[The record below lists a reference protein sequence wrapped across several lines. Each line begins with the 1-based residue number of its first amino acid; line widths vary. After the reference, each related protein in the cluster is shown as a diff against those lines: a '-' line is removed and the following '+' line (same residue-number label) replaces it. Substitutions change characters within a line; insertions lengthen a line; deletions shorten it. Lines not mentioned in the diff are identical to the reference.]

1 VSNRRRRIIRSTLD
15 EAHATS
21 EVRAMAK
28 GRDRPRKEPKRK
40 AKEKAPKSQAGPVA
54 PSTYQPP
61 MRQVEIIKP
70 KRKER
75 EREPEPQDPIPPDEG

>member
-1 VSNRRRRIIRSTLD
+1 MIGAARPVG
-15 EAHATS
+15 AS

-40 AKEKAPKSQAGPVA
+40 PKEKGPKAPPASL
-54 PSTYQPP
+54 PSYEPP
-61 MRQVEIIKP
+61 ASVEVIKP

-75 EREPEPQDPIPPDEG
+75 EPRDEE

>member
-1 VSNRRRRIIRSTLD
+1 MIGAIGGRPER
-15 EAHATS
+15 S

-40 AKEKAPKSQAGPVA
+40 AKEKAPKQHPIGSPGWEPPRHETPSRPVE
-54 PSTYQPP
+54 
-61 MRQVEIIKP
+61 VIKP

-75 EREPEPQDPIPPDEG
+75 EREPQDEE

>member
-1 VSNRRRRIIRSTLD
+1 
-15 EAHATS
+15 
-21 EVRAMAK
+21 MAK

-40 AKEKAPKSQAGPVA
+40 AKEKAPKNQPGSTGAVA
-54 PSTYQPP
+54 PPTYQPP

-75 EREPEPQDPIPPDEG
+75 SPEPEPQDEE